1 MSDRRRRWICQL
13 IFVVACVLPT
23 AWVTLRI
30 VYQPGPDH
38 FARQLQLQLGVPVQL
53 ERVTTPTP
61 DLTILHG
68 VSFQHPETGTWATAD
83 RWSLCWAD
91 SVQLARWQ
99 IDHLQLDESN
109 LLDLFEHLHRTVL
122 RQHLVGARPTAE
134 AAGLVMPTLHVQSL
148 EVLSRDS
155 QVSPA
160 AGAPPLALR
169 LKDVTVGWRWN
180 AAAQRPRLEVAA
192 KLLPPR
198 RDRDV
203 LSAGVPLPEVPVLCY
218 LERRPDSLASSTSP
232 NFSTHWEV
240 AVLERPVPVAW
251 INLQAWPATLR
262 STSAAARFQ
271 GLLTGHASERGWRVD
286 CRQAQADGW
295 DLSDLEYAISGRRS
309 RTQAPLQLQ
318 IQHLAWVGQAG
329 GGPGWE
335 SAQLESAQVE
345 CLAEN
350 GELAADLV
358 LAATR
363 ALTLPSANPAVRQ
376 VAHAALESE
385 TNSNAMASSPD
396 PLASLTVRFAQL
408 NVGLRWESGQLWLRP
423 IPDSDGPLPL
433 LRGYHG
439 QDLVGWADAVERLW
453 QPELG
458 QPPRPFEVDAAFQ
471 ADAATT
477 MTGPELRRDGEHE
490 AGSPHTPA
498 AHTPAAHTPTSHAP
512 AAHAPASEGLAVEG
526 ARLGAADVGP
536 SASAVQPAQWVG
548 PREPLRIAP
557 IEVAWEPQQ
566 FIVGERVAD
575 PFPFDP
581 LGKPIET
588 LREQLEEPA
597 GGAGSERL

>member
-13 IFVVACVLPT
+13 VFVVACVLPT
-23 AWVTLRI
+23 AWVALRI
-30 VYQPGPDH
+30 LYQPGPDH
-38 FARQLQLQLGVPVQL
+38 FARQLQLQLGVPVRL

-61 DLTILHG
+61 DLTILYG

-83 RWSLCWAD
+83 RWSLCWVD
-91 SVQLARWQ
+91 SPQHARWQ

-109 LLDLFEHLHRTVL
+109 LLDLFEHLHRSVL
-122 RQHLVGARPTAE
+122 RQHLPGTRPTAE
-134 AAGLVMPTLHVQSL
+134 PAGRQLPTLHVQSL
-148 EVLSRDS
+148 EVLSRDRQLAS
-155 QVSPA
+155 TAPT
-160 AGAPPLALR
+160 PPLALR
-169 LKDVTVGWRWN
+169 LKDVTVAWQWH
-180 AAAQRPRLEVAA
+180 AATQRPRLEVAA

-203 LSAGVPLPEVPVLCY
+203 LTAGVPTPEVPVLCY
-218 LERRPDSLASSTSP
+218 LERRLDSLGSPTSP

-240 AVLERPVPVAW
+240 AVLERPAPVAW
-251 INLQAWPATLR
+251 INLQAWPASLR
-262 STSAAARFQ
+262 SASAAARFQ
-271 GLLTGHASERGWRVD
+271 GLLTGNVSDRGWRVD
-286 CRQAQADGW
+286 CRQSQADDW

-309 RTQAPLQLQ
+309 RTQAPLKLQ

-335 SAQLESAQVE
+335 SAQLESAQLE
-345 CLAEN
+345 CSAEN

-363 ALTLPSANPAVRQ
+363 ALTLPAANPAVRQ
-376 VAHAALESE
+376 VAHAALEAE
-385 TNSNAMASSPD
+385 TNANEIAAAPD
-396 PLASLTVRFAQL
+396 PLEDLTVRFAQL
-408 NVGLRWESGQLWLRP
+408 HVSLRWESGQLWLRP
-423 IPDSDGPLPL
+423 LPGTDGPLPL
-433 LRGYHG
+433 LIGYHG
-439 QDLVGWADAVERLW
+439 QDLVGWDDAVERLW

-458 QPPRPFEVDAAFQ
+458 QPPRPFL
-471 ADAATT
+471 ADAARPLP
-477 MTGPELRRDGEHE
+477 GQEIRQDREHE
-490 AGSPHTPA
+490 VDGPHIPASQVPA
-498 AHTPAAHTPTSHAP
+498 AG
-512 AAHAPASEGLAVEG
+512 ELAVEG

-536 SASAVQPAQWVG
+536 VASAVQPAQWVA
-548 PREPLRIAP
+548 PRDPLQIAP

-597 GGAGSERL
+597 VGAGSERR

>member
-23 AWVTLRI
+23 AWVALRI
-30 VYQPGPDH
+30 LYQPGPDH

-53 ERVTTPTP
+53 QRVTTPTP

-83 RWSLCWAD
+83 RWSLCWVD
-91 SVQLARWQ
+91 SPQHARWQ

-122 RQHLVGARPTAE
+122 RQQTAGARPTAE
-134 AAGLVMPTLHVQSL
+134 AAGPLMPTLHVQSL
-148 EVLSRDS
+148 EVLSRDP
-155 QVSPA
+155 QVPA
-160 AGAPPLALR
+160 AAPTPPLALR

-203 LSAGVPLPEVPVLCY
+203 LSAGVPTPEVPVLCY
-218 LERRPDSLASSTSP
+218 LERRPDSLDVSTSP

-251 INLQAWPATLR
+251 INLQAWPAALR
-262 STSAAARFQ
+262 SASAAARFQ
-271 GLLTGHASERGWRVD
+271 GLLTGNTSDRGWRVD

-329 GGPGWE
+329 GGPAWE

-345 CLAEN
+345 CSAEN
-350 GELAADLV
+350 GELGADLV
-358 LAATR
+358 LAASR
-363 ALTLPSANPAVRQ
+363 ALTLPAANPAVRQ

-385 TNSNAMASSPD
+385 TNANELASSPD
-396 PLASLTVRFAQL
+396 PLADLTVRFAKL
-408 NVGLRWESGQLWLRP
+408 HVGLRWESGQLWLRALP
-423 IPDSDGPLPL
+423 GTDGPLPL
-433 LRGYHG
+433 LIGYHG
-439 QDLVGWADAVERLW
+439 QDLVGWEDAVERLW

-458 QPPRPFEVDAAFQ
+458 QPPRPFEVDFAFQ
-471 ADAATT
+471 ADASRT
-477 MTGPELRRDGEHE
+477 MPGPEWPGAEMHE
-490 AGSPHTPA
+490 ANGLSDLVPHA
-498 AHTPAAHTPTSHAP
+498 DS
-512 AAHAPASEGLAVEG
+512 VQG
-526 ARLGAADVGP
+526 ARPTAANSVP
-536 SASAVQPAQWVG
+536 NATMVQPAQWVA

-575 PFPFDP
+575 PFPFEP
-581 LGKPIET
+581 LGRPIET
-588 LREQLEEPA
+588 RREQLEEPA
-597 GGAGSERL
+597 VGAGSERP